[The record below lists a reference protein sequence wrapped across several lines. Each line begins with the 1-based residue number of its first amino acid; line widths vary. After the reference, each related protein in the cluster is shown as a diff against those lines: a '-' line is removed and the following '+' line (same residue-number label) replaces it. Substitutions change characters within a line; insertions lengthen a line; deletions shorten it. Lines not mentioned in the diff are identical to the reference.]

1 MARPKLEL
9 EWTNKWKN
17 KKNESKIRTTTF
29 MINIDDGEWLGAVT
43 YLFTINVFTLGFQTN
58 KMKMRNPCI
67 VLQMSGR

>member
-1 MARPKLEL
+1 MKKL
-9 EWTNKWKN
+9 KKRIKN
-17 KKNESKIRTTTF
+17 KDNNIYDK
-29 MINIDDGEWLGAVT
+29 IDDGEWLGAVT